1 MISIWRACLGA
12 ALLFASSFAQAEALD
27 WQPVHRGV
35 SSEAP
40 ECVSWADDRVDCL
53 VRTFGNG
60 MSWVYVEA
68 GGWNLPRNL
77 GGDLAASPSCVSRAS
92 FALNCFAVTTR
103 GNLATISLRGGKW
116 SRWTSLGGDLAAG
129 RLSCIAL
136 DASHISCYARS
147 PSGTLMLKEW
157 SGGQTWN
164 AWKNVGGSIAG
175 DPSCARAAD
184 DAVACVMRAGDGTM
198 SVYVSRPAIG
208 QGTWTSLGVRMRG
221 KPSCATLQT
230 GDVACLARATD
241 NRSMVFWQAS
251 VTSQE
256 PFPRARRWAAR
267 NDGEPACWSQGETLS
282 CSWRNEGSTL
292 VASAWNATQGPA
304 NLRELRTGDV
314 TAARCIEAGTA
325 GTRCLATTRNRNLL
339 VADLSGKSMAT
350 AAAVIV
356 EPTAAP
362 EAEPE
367 KQLAAV
373 VAPSVTPRMKPAVSS
388 RVQVAQA
395 PASVM
400 TDGTDRMRDLAGEWK
415 VVDESSKQVCRIE
428 LTANRRSGG
437 YAVQSEPACPR
448 QYQRAEYWNESASN
462 LVIVGSGHI
471 VLARF
476 LPAGQG
482 RWRTRVAKGVSLV
495 R

>member
-1 MISIWRACLGA
+1 
-12 ALLFASSFAQAEALD
+12 
-27 WQPVHRGV
+27 V
-35 SSEAP
+35 
-40 ECVSWADDRVDCL
+40 
-53 VRTFGNG
+53 
-60 MSWVYVEA
+60 
-68 GGWNLPRNL
+68 
-77 GGDLAASPSCVSRAS
+77 
-92 FALNCFAVTTR
+92 
-103 GNLATISLRGGKW
+103 
-116 SRWTSLGGDLAAG
+116 
-129 RLSCIAL
+129 SCIAL

-198 SVYVSRPAIG
+198 SAYVSRPAIG
-208 QGTWTSLGVRMRG
+208 QGEWTSLGVRMRG

-256 PFPRARRWAAR
+256 PLPRAQRWAAR
-267 NDGEPACWSQGETLS
+267 NDGEPACWPQGGTLS

-350 AAAVIV
+350 AAAVI
-356 EPTAAP
+356 A
-362 EAEPE
+362 
-367 KQLAAV
+367 
-373 VAPSVTPRMKPAVSS
+373 
-388 RVQVAQA
+388 
-395 PASVM
+395 
-400 TDGTDRMRDLAGEWK
+400 
-415 VVDESSKQVCRIE
+415 
-428 LTANRRSGG
+428 
-437 YAVQSEPACPR
+437 EPAC
-448 QYQRAEYWNESASN
+448 
-462 LVIVGSGHI
+462 
-471 VLARF
+471 
-476 LPAGQG
+476 
-482 RWRTRVAKGVSLV
+482 RTRSGTGKAARRRRRSL
-495 R
+495 RNTPDETRRILACAGGAGTSQRHDRWH

>member
-462 LVIVGSGHI
+462 LVIVGSGHV

>member
-12 ALLFASSFAQAEALD
+12 ALLFASSFAQAAALD
-27 WQPVHRGV
+27 WQPVYRGV
-35 SSEAP
+35 TSDAP

-53 VRTFGNG
+53 VRTFGSG
-60 MSWVYVEA
+60 MSWVYVES

-77 GGDLAASPSCVSRAS
+77 GGDLAASPSCVSRAP
-92 FALNCFAVTTR
+92 FTLNCFAVTIR
-103 GNLATISLRGGKW
+103 GNLATMSLSAGKW
-116 SRWTSLGGDLAAG
+116 SRWTSLGGDLAPG
-129 RLSCIAL
+129 RVSCVAL
-136 DASHISCYARS
+136 ESSHIKCYARS

-157 SGGQTWN
+157 SGRRTWN
-164 AWKNVGGSIAG
+164 PWKNVGGSIAG
-175 DPSCARAAD
+175 DPSCTRAAD
-184 DAVACVMRAGDGTM
+184 DAVACVMRASNGTM
-198 SVYVSRPAIG
+198 SAYVSRPVIG
-208 QGTWTSLGVRMRG
+208 QGAWTSLGVRMRG

-230 GDVACLARATD
+230 GDVACLARASD

-251 VTSQE
+251 VTSPE
-256 PFPRARRWAAR
+256 PLPRARRWAAR
-267 NDGEPACWSQGETLS
+267 NDGEPSCWPQGGAFS
-282 CSWRNEGSTL
+282 CTWRNQGSTL
-292 VASAWNATQGPA
+292 VAAAWTAAQGPS
-304 NLRELRTGDV
+304 NLRELRTDDV

-325 GTRCLATTRNRNLL
+325 GTRCLATTRNRSLL
-339 VADLSGKSMAT
+339 VADLSGKSMSN
-350 AAAVIV
+350 AAAVV
-356 EPTAAP
+356 PEPAAAL

-367 KQLAAV
+367 KKVAAIV
-373 VAPSVTPRMKPAVSS
+373 VPPVMPRMKPAVSS

-400 TDGTDRMRDLAGEWK
+400 TDGSERMRDLAGAWN

-437 YAVQSEPACPR
+437 YAVQSDPACPR

-462 LVIVGSGHI
+462 LVIVGSGHV

-482 RWRTRVAKGVSLV
+482 RWRTRLAKGVSLV

>member
-1 MISIWRACLGA
+1 MVSIWRAFLGA
-12 ALLFASSFAQAEALD
+12 ALIFSSSFARAEAIN
-27 WQPVHRGV
+27 WQPVYRGV
-35 SSEAP
+35 TSEVP

-77 GGDLAASPSCVSRAS
+77 GGDLAASPSCVSRAPVT
-92 FALNCFAVTTR
+92 LDCFAVTVH
-103 GNLATISLRGGKW
+103 GKLATVSLKAGNW
-116 SRWTSLGGDLAAG
+116 SRWKSLGGDLAPG
-129 RLSCIAL
+129 RVSCVAPN
-136 DASHISCYARS
+136 ANSISCYARS
-147 PSGTLMLKEW
+147 PSGTLMLKQW
-157 SGGQTWN
+157 NGGPTWK
-164 AWKNVGGSIAG
+164 AWASVGGNVAG
-175 DPSCARAAD
+175 DPSCVRASD
-184 DAVACVMRAGDGTM
+184 DVIACVMRAGDGTM
-198 SVYVSRPAIG
+198 SAYVDRPAIG
-208 QGTWTSLGVRMRG
+208 QGGWTSLGGRMRG
-221 KPSCATLQT
+221 KPSCATLET
-230 GDVACLARATD
+230 GDVACLARAND

-251 VTSQE
+251 VTSPE
-256 PFPRARRWAAR
+256 PLPRAQRWAAR
-267 NDGEPACWSQGETLS
+267 NDGEPACWSQGGALS

-292 VASAWNATQGPA
+292 VAAAWNATQGPA
-304 NLRELRTGDV
+304 NLRELRNGDV

-350 AAAVIV
+350 AAAVV
-356 EPTAAP
+356 QEPPAMP

-367 KQLAAV
+367 KKLAVV

-395 PASVM
+395 PATVM
-400 TDGTDRMRDLAGEWK
+400 TDGSERMRDLAGAWN

-437 YAVQSEPACPR
+437 YAVQSDPACPR

-462 LVIVGSGHI
+462 LVIVGSGHV

>member
-12 ALLFASSFAQAEALD
+12 ALLFSSSFAQAEALD
-27 WQPVHRGV
+27 WQPVYRGV
-35 SSEAP
+35 TSEAP

-77 GGDLAASPSCVSRAS
+77 GGDLAASPSCVSRAP
-92 FALNCFAVTTR
+92 FTLNCFAVTIR
-103 GNLATISLRGGKW
+103 GNLATMSLKAGKW
-116 SRWTSLGGDLAAG
+116 SRWTSLGGDLAPG
-129 RLSCIAL
+129 RVSCIAL
-136 DASHISCYARS
+136 DANHINCYARS

-164 AWKNVGGSIAG
+164 AWKSVGGSIAG
-175 DPSCARAAD
+175 DPSCTRAAD

-198 SVYVSRPAIG
+198 SAYVSRPAIG
-208 QGTWTSLGVRMRG
+208 QGVWASLGIRMRG

-256 PFPRARRWAAR
+256 PLPRAQRWAAR
-267 NDGEPACWSQGETLS
+267 NDGEPACWAQGETLS

-292 VASAWNATQGPA
+292 VAAAWHAAQGPA
-304 NLRELRTGDV
+304 SLRELRNGDV

-350 AAAVIV
+350 AEAVIA
-356 EPTAAP
+356 EPPAAP
-362 EAEPE
+362 EADPE

-400 TDGTDRMRDLAGEWK
+400 TDGTDRMRDLAGAWN

-437 YAVQSEPACPR
+437 YAVQSDPACPR

-462 LVIVGSGHI
+462 LVIVGSGHV